1 VQADAVIF
9 DLDGVLADSRTAF
22 ARCVNAAL
30 VAAGVPERP
39 AADLHR
45 YLGPPLHATFVELT
59 GDASLAQGCLD
70 AYRARYR
77 EHAATETTVPEGM
90 ADAVATLAARMPLAV
105 ATSKPLALSAPLLE
119 ALGLLGHFAVVE
131 GPSLEARAE
140 PKAETIR
147 RALRG
152 LPDGARPV
160 MVGDTRF
167 DVIGAHAHG
176 LPCIGVL
183 WGIGSE
189 DELREAGADVLVAT
203 PDELLAVIRWG
214 RCPAGG
220 RLGFHRPPR

>member
-1 VQADAVIF
+1 MRADAVIF
-9 DLDGVLADSRTAF
+9 DLDGVLADSRLAF

-39 AADLHR
+39 AAHLHR

-59 GDASLAQGCLD
+59 GDPALAQGCLD

-77 EHAATETTVPEGM
+77 EHAATETSVPEGM
-90 ADAVATLAARMPLAV
+90 ADAIAALGERLPLAV

-119 ALGLLGHFAVVE
+119 ALGLLERFAVVE
-131 GPSLEARAE
+131 GPSLQARAE
-140 PKAETIR
+140 PKAETIG
-147 RALRG
+147 RALAG
-152 LPDGARPV
+152 LPGVERPV

-176 LPCIGVL
+176 MPCIGVL

-189 DELREAGADVLVAT
+189 GELREAGADVLVAT
-203 PDELLAVIRWG
+203 PRELVATIR
-214 RCPAGG
+214 
-220 RLGFHRPPR
+220 

>member
-1 VQADAVIF
+1 VEADAVIF
-9 DLDGVLADSRTAF
+9 DLDGVLADSRVAF

-39 AADLHR
+39 HADLHR

-59 GDASLAQGCLD
+59 GDTALAQGCLD

-77 EHAATETTVPEGM
+77 EHAAAETTVPDGM
-90 ADAVATLAARMPLAV
+90 ADAIAALAARKPLAV

-119 ALGLLGHFAVVE
+119 ALGLRGHFEVVE

-147 RALRG
+147 RALLG
-152 LPDGARPV
+152 LPAGATAV

-167 DVIGAHAHG
+167 DVAGAHAHG
-176 LPCIGVL
+176 LPCVGVL
-183 WGIGSE
+183 WGIGTE
-189 DELREAGADVLVAT
+189 DELREAGADALVGT
-203 PDELLAVIRWG
+203 PAELLDLV
-214 RCPAGG
+214 
-220 RLGFHRPPR
+220 L

>member
-1 VQADAVIF
+1 MQVDAAIF
-9 DLDGVLADSRTAF
+9 DLDGVLADSRVAF

-45 YLGPPLHATFVELT
+45 FLGPPLHATFVELT

-70 AYRARYR
+70 TYRARYR
-77 EHAATETTVPEGM
+77 EHAATETTVPDGV

-105 ATSKPLALSAPLLE
+105 ATSKPRALSAPLLE
-119 ALGLLGHFAVVE
+119 ALGLFGHFDVVE
-131 GPSLEARAE
+131 GPSLDARAE

-147 RALRG
+147 RALLG
-152 LPDGARPV
+152 LPPGARPV

-189 DELREAGADVLVAT
+189 DELRGAGADAVVAT
-203 PDELLAVIRWG
+203 PGQLLAQI
-214 RCPAGG
+214 P
-220 RLGFHRPPR
+220 

>member
-9 DLDGVLADSRTAF
+9 DLDGVLADSRIAF

-30 VAAGVPERP
+30 VASGVPERP

-59 GDASLAQGCLD
+59 EDASLAQDCLD

-77 EHAATETTVPEGM
+77 EHAATETTVPDGM
-90 ADAVATLAARMPLAV
+90 ADVIATLAGRMPLAV
-105 ATSKPLALSAPLLE
+105 ATSKPLALSAPLLD
-119 ALGLLGHFAVVE
+119 ALGLLGHFDVVE

-147 RALRG
+147 RALAG
-152 LPDGARPV
+152 LPAGLRAV

-167 DVIGAHAHG
+167 DVLGAHEHG
-176 LPCIGVL
+176 LACIGVL

-189 DELREAGADVLVAT
+189 EELREAGADLLVAT
-203 PDELLAVIRWG
+203 PQDLLTA
-214 RCPAGG
+214 
-220 RLGFHRPPR
+220 LH